1 MSSAMRSERTRA
13 RRAQNGAGACLS
25 GRSRSLGARRVR
37 WASPHTRLSRICS
50 SAAAIVVFAGSGW
63 GGSVAVVVT
72 VLAIVLRRPPSQ
84 VRPPPM
90 PCVSSRVVGA
100 ADLHSCTS
108 KGWGV
113 VCSSPGRGR
122 GVTLT
127 LIYFCQLYSKHLR
140 RSRRSY
146 PYRTG
151 RRAPAS
157 GEARSGPAVGPR
169 GVTRVDAALASF
181 TLVRQ
186 QGGHRPPPFF
196 WFFRPRAIK
205 SAIDGPEPPLLPFD
219 FL

>member
-127 LIYFCQLYSKHLR
+127 LIYFCQLYSKPLR

-146 PYRTG
+146 LFLSVSYR
-151 RRAPAS
+151 
-157 GEARSGPAVGPR
+157 EARSGERRGSLGPGRRTARGDASRRRTRIVHTCATAGRSPA
-169 GVTRVDAALASF
+169 ASF
-181 TLVRQ
+181 LLVLPTTRNQ
-186 QGGHRPPPFF
+186 IGH
-196 WFFRPRAIK
+196 
-205 SAIDGPEPPLLPFD
+205 
-219 FL
+219 

>member
-1 MSSAMRSERTRA
+1 MEASAMSSAMRSERTRA

-100 ADLHSCTS
+100 ADLHSCTVL
-108 KGWGV
+108 GM
-113 VCSSPGRGR
+113 GR
-122 GVTLT
+122 GVFLARPGSRGDSHSDDLFLSAVFETSSSVAVDVP
-127 LIYFCQLYSKHLR
+127 IRIVPGGVLR
-140 RSRRSY
+140 RAARLAWARPSD
-146 PYRTG
+146 
-151 RRAPAS
+151 RA
-157 GEARSGPAVGPR
+157 G
-169 GVTRVDAALASF
+169 
-181 TLVRQ
+181 
-186 QGGHRPPPFF
+186 
-196 WFFRPRAIK
+196 
-205 SAIDGPEPPLLPFD
+205 
-219 FL
+219 